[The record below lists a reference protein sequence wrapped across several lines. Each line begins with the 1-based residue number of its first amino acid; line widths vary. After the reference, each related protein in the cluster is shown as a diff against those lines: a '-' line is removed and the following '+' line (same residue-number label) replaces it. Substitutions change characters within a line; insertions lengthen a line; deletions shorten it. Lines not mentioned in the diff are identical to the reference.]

1 MRLRRTAVAALLA
14 AGIVVPAVGT
24 AATAFAQPGG
34 KPVSAQ
40 KAHPKPNK
48 TKKPVRTPF
57 AASGKVTAVDAAAG
71 TVTLLASGGTK
82 DVRRQTVTV
91 TVPGSLRVVVNGK
104 RTTLKTVA
112 VGARITVNG
121 TRVGTAYTA
130 TKVSVTQKKGAVV
143 KPTPTPTVSPTPQ
156 PTPPAEDTPVDETP
170 TDDTP
175 TAEPTPTTS
184 PEPDEDP
191 TEDPED
197 EISDDLSA

>member
-24 AATAFAQPGG
+24 AATAFAQPAG
-34 KPVSAQ
+34 KPVTAQ
-40 KAHPKPNK
+40 KATPKPSK
-48 TKKPVRTPF
+48 TKKPVRTRF
-57 AASGKVTAVDAAAG
+57 EASGKVTAVDAAAG
-71 TVTLLASGGTK
+71 TVTLLASNGTK
-82 DVRRQTVTV
+82 DVRKQTVTV

-104 RTTLKTVA
+104 RTTLKAVA
-112 VGARITVNG
+112 VGARIAVNG

-130 TKVSVTQKKGAVV
+130 AKVSVTQKKTAVV
-143 KPTPTPTVSPTPQ
+143 KPTPKPTVPPTPQ
-156 PTPPAEDTPVDETP
+156 PTPPAEETP
-170 TDDTP
+170 ADDTP